1 MRISLP
7 RNRSSPRQRANRSR
21 DPRFYVGMK
30 PKFLHLLTIAAVA
43 LPLIAQTQNRKNGPS
58 INLSGDRAIT
68 NCRDIEITYDRRP
81 AITDEASMTVPASQV
96 STLKSQMANGG
107 LYLTGWDRSE
117 FSITTCKAVPSDD
130 TNPQATLRDI
140 TTNYAN
146 GLLSVSGPSGR
157 EWTANVIIMVPRLS
171 TLDLQTRNGPLQL
184 RDLAGNIRL
193 SASNGPISL
202 ENVGGIVQATTT
214 NGPIS
219 LKGASGDQ
227 RLTATNGP
235 VHVGLSGNRWDGP
248 GLEVATQN
256 GPLSLSIPDSYNS
269 GIAIQTSDHSPVR
282 CSAPACA
289 TATRSLGSPSTIRL
303 GSGETN
309 VRLST
314 VNGPLSIQASKD

>member
-1 MRISLP
+1 
-7 RNRSSPRQRANRSR
+7 
-21 DPRFYVGMK
+21 MK
-30 PKFLHLLTIAAVA
+30 PKFLHLFTILAVTG
-43 LPLIAQTQNRKNGPS
+43 LPFIAQAQGRRNGPS
-58 INLSGDRAIT
+58 TNISGDRT
-68 NCRDIEITYDRRP
+68 VTSCRDIEITYDRRP

-96 STLKSQMANGG
+96 STLKSQMTNGG
-107 LYLTGWDRSE
+107 LYLTGWDRNE

-130 TNPQATLRDI
+130 ANPQATLRDI

-146 GLLSVSGPSGR
+146 GQLSVSGPSGR
-157 EWTANVIIMVPRLS
+157 DWTANVIIMVPRLS

-202 ENVGGIVQATTT
+202 NNVGGIVQATTS

-219 LKGASGDQ
+219 LNGASGDQ

-235 VHVGLSGNRWDGP
+235 IHVGLSGSRWDGP
-248 GLEVATQN
+248 GLEVTTQN
-256 GPLSLSIPDSYNS
+256 GPLSLSVPDSYSS

-289 TATRSLGSPSTIRL
+289 TATRSLGSPSVIRL
-303 GSGETN
+303 GNGDTN

-314 VNGPLSIQASKD
+314 VNGPLSIQGSKD

>member
-1 MRISLP
+1 
-7 RNRSSPRQRANRSR
+7 
-21 DPRFYVGMK
+21 MK
-30 PKFLHLLTIAAVA
+30 PKFLHLFTILAVTG
-43 LPLIAQTQNRKNGPS
+43 LPLIAQAQNRKNGPS
-58 INLSGDRAIT
+58 TNISGDRAVT
-68 NCRDIEITYDRRP
+68 SCRDIEITYDRRP

-96 STLKSQMANGG
+96 STLKSQMNNGG
-107 LYLTGWDRSE
+107 LYLTGWDRNE

-130 TNPQATLRDI
+130 VNPQATLRDI
-140 TTNYAN
+140 TTNYSS
-146 GLLSVSGPSGR
+146 GQLSVSGPSGR
-157 EWTANVIIMVPRLS
+157 DWVANVIIMVPRLS

-202 ENVGGIVQATTT
+202 NNVGGIVQATTS

-219 LKGASGDQ
+219 LNGASGDQ

-235 VHVGLSGNRWDGP
+235 IHVGLSGSRWDGP
-248 GLEVATQN
+248 GLEVSTQN
-256 GPLSLSIPDSYNS
+256 GPLSISVPDSYSS

-289 TATRSLGSPSTIRL
+289 TATRSLGSPSVIRL
-303 GSGETN
+303 GSGDAN